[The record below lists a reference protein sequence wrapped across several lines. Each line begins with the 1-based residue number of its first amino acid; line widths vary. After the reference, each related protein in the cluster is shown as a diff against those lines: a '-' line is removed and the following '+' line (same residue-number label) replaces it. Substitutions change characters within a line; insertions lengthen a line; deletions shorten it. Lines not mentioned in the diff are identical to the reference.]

1 MKKNLP
7 SLIAAAAAFL
17 AVWWPG
23 PQPNEQPYVVVF
35 SGLLAAFCA
44 WALTQAVLGFLR
56 RK

>member
-1 MKKNLP
+1 MKQTAL
-7 SLIAAAAAFL
+7 SLAAAAAAFL

-35 SGLLAAFCA
+35 SGLLAAGCA
-44 WALTQAVLGFLR
+44 WALLQLVFRFLN